1 MPNLT
6 LAQVQIESDFP
17 EMIDMDSKLF
27 KSLFRNLANNT
38 EVHSTKGSVIT
49 LRLWIV
55 GDVMYAQFVNEAGD
69 NHQCCRDL
77 QSKHGKLEIARVV
90 KYPLLCTPGE
100 NFLLYKFDQHLASA
114 NDIGSKNSTFL
125 GMREISAVA
134 TLIHAEVSLVF
145 EEHNVVTTLQLAYV
159 KVLSTIKLATLGASP
174 TPPEAFISTAG
185 LLDYSRIVF
194 FCCDDDKYPLHTLD
208 STLSC
213 CSSDQTVWC
222 RAPRTMAMRML
233 QILAAHANS
242 RVLGETYQEILS
254 VLDLILQAK
263 LHPNE
268 NTTISYACS
277 IRI

>member
-1 MPNLT
+1 MR
-6 LAQVQIESDFP
+6 
-17 EMIDMDSKLF
+17 SKCP
-27 KSLFRNLANNT
+27 S
-38 EVHSTKGSVIT
+38 
-49 LRLWIV
+49 
-55 GDVMYAQFVNEAGD
+55 
-69 NHQCCRDL
+69 
-77 QSKHGKLEIARVV
+77 
-90 KYPLLCTPGE
+90 LCTPGKD
-100 NFLLYKFDQHLASA
+100 FLLRKHGHHLAGV
-114 NDIGSKNSTFL
+114 NDIGSL
-125 GMREISAVA
+125 GMREVSAVA

-145 EEHNVVTTLQLAYV
+145 EEHSVVTTLQLAYV